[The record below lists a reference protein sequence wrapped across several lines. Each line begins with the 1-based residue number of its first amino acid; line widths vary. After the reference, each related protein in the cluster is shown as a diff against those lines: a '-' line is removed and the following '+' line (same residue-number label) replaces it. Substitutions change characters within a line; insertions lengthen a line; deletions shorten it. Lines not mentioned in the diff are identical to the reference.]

1 MKISMFN
8 GGLNTRAA
16 KHLLNASQST
26 VCNNVD
32 FFDGSLK
39 PLKDIKATHWTVGAN
54 DNHFTRFKGQWVSG
68 GAGVHFVE
76 YNDALY
82 KSDSTGVIKKSK
94 NGTTFFEL
102 GINKPTGELVA
113 STREIEFVLTPN
125 KYNPPLAPGASL
137 EFPSGTLSYII
148 GYKTTVDKYF
158 KKEITLDTTGVKSI
172 TIYKSDIG
180 VDVAS
185 FKVYR
190 KYEGVYYLIKESD
203 EYGYVQDTTYNISK
217 NEAYSSFDWISTAAV
232 RSYVYTYYS
241 TSTGFESAPCNVSNE
256 IKVEALYAKVTGF
269 TVPTDPSVD
278 AIKLYRIGGT
288 LTDFFHVVDLAIN
301 SIEYNDSKTDIEVL
315 NEEGLLNTYSNIK
328 PPSTLR
334 FLTEYNNS
342 LFACLD
348 TQLWF
353 SEPGV
358 VDTWKS
364 TNWIQFPEHITGL
377 GATANGLLVFSRNK
391 TWIIVGENASSY
403 AKYLLSND
411 QGCVTHNTI
420 QFTDNV
426 LLWYSLDGICSS
438 NGGAVDVISFPA
450 LGKLVLEPITSCV
463 SEKQYY
469 LFHDDGTIVV
479 DFRESM
485 RFYTL
490 GLKVKGASYVSEFDA
505 MYVLIPGSIGI
516 HKYNDGEDLSF
527 VYTTGKL
534 TEGELTNYK
543 TYKIIYV
550 YSTGANNISVWLDGI
565 LVIDNL
571 VLVDGLNEVR
581 LPQYQTKGYGLEIQ
595 FKGTGVIYEVEYKVE
610 GRQNGI

>member
-16 KHLLNASQST
+16 KHLLNAAQST

-39 PLKDIKATHWTVGAN
+39 PLKDIKATPWMVGAN
-54 DNHFTRFKGQWVSG
+54 DKHFTRFNGQWVSG

-82 KSDSTGVIKKSK
+82 KSDSEGVIKKSK
-94 NGTTFFEL
+94 NGTTFVEL
-102 GINKPTGELVA
+102 GITKPAGELVA
-113 STREIEFVLTPN
+113 STRDIVFTLTPN
-125 KYNPPLAPGASL
+125 KYSPPLGAGVAP
-137 EFPSGTLSYII
+137 EFPSGTLRYII
-148 GYKTTVDKYF
+148 GYKTTADKYF
-158 KKEITLDTTGVKSI
+158 KKELTLDTTGVKSI

-190 KYEGVYYLIKESD
+190 QYEGTYYLIKESD

-241 TSTGFESAPCNVSNE
+241 TATGFESAPCNVSNE

-269 TVPTDPSVD
+269 AASPDPSVD
-278 AIKLYRIGGT
+278 AIKLYRMGGT

-301 SIEYNDSKTDIEVL
+301 STEYNDSKTDTEVL
-315 NEEGLLNTYSNIK
+315 NEEGLLSTYSNIK

-334 FLTEYNNS
+334 FITEYNNS

-353 SEPGV
+353 SEPGI

-391 TWIIVGENASSY
+391 TWIIVGEDANSY
-403 AKYLLSND
+403 SKYLLSND

-450 LGKLVLEPITSCV
+450 LGKVVIEPVTSCV
-463 SEKQYY
+463 VEKQYY

-490 GLKVKGASYVSEFDA
+490 DLKVKGASYISEFDA
-505 MYVLIPGSIGI
+505 MYVLIPSSIGI
-516 HKYNDGEDLSF
+516 HKYNDGTDLTF
-527 VYTTGKL
+527 EYKTGKL

-543 TYKIIYV
+543 TYKVIYV
-550 YSTGANNISVWLDGI
+550 YSKGDNTITISLDDTV
-565 LVIDNL
+565 VINEVAL
-571 VLVDGLNEVR
+571 KDGLNEIL
-581 LPQYQTKGYGLEIQ
+581 LPQHQTKGYGIEIE
-595 FKGTGVIYEVEYKVE
+595 FSGTGTVYEVEYKVE
-610 GRQNGI
+610 GRQNGV

>member
-16 KHLLNASQST
+16 KHLLNVAQST
-26 VCNNVD
+26 ICNNVD

-39 PLKDIKATHWTVGAN
+39 PLKSVKATPWMVGAN
-54 DNHFTRFKGQWVSG
+54 DKHFTRFKGQWVSG

-82 KSDSTGVIKKSK
+82 KSDTAGTISKST

-102 GINKPTGELVA
+102 GINKPVGELVA
-113 STREIEFVLTPN
+113 STRAIEFTLTPN
-125 KYNPPLAPGASL
+125 AGVSP
-137 EFPSGTLSYII
+137 EFPSGTLRYII
-148 GYKTTVDKYF
+148 GYKTTADKYF
-158 KKEITLDTTGVKSI
+158 KKELTLDTTGVKSI

-190 KYEGVYYLIKESD
+190 QYDGIYYLVKESD
-203 EYGYVQDTTYNISK
+203 KYGYVQDTKYNISK
-217 NEAYSSFDWISTAAV
+217 NEAYSSFDWNSTAAV

-241 TSTGFESAPCNVSNE
+241 TATGFESTPCNVSNE

-269 TVPTDPSVD
+269 AAPTDPSVD
-278 AIKLYRIGGT
+278 AIKLYRMGGT

-301 SIEYNDSKTDIEVL
+301 STEYNDSKTDIEVL

-334 FLTEYNNS
+334 FITEYNNS

-353 SEPGV
+353 SEPGT

-391 TWIIVGENASSY
+391 TWIIVGEDANSY
-403 AKYLLSND
+403 SKYLLSND

-438 NGGAVDVISFPA
+438 NGGAIDVISFTA
-450 LGKLVLEPITSCV
+450 LGKLVIEPTASCV
-463 SEKQYY
+463 LEKQYY
-469 LFHDDGTIVV
+469 LFHDEGTIVV

-490 GLKVKGASYVSEFDA
+490 DLVVKGASYISEFDA
-505 MYVLIPGSIGI
+505 MYVLIPNSIGI
-516 HKYNDGEDLSF
+516 HKYNDGEYLSF
-527 VYTTGKL
+527 VYKTGKL

-543 TYKIIYV
+543 TYKVIYV
-550 YSTGANNISVWLDGI
+550 YSKGANSITISLDDEVVVDKVGLI
-565 LVIDNL
+565 
-571 VLVDGLNEVR
+571 DGLNEIL
-581 LPQYQTKGYGLEIQ
+581 LPQYKTKGYSIEIE
-595 FKGTGVIYEVEYKVE
+595 FSGTGTIYEVEYKVE
-610 GRQNGI
+610 GRRNGN

>member
-16 KHLLNASQST
+16 KHLLNAAQST

-54 DNHFTRFKGQWVSG
+54 DKHFTRFNGQWASG

-82 KSDSTGVIKKSK
+82 KSDTAGTIKKSK

-102 GINKPTGELVA
+102 GINKPVGELVA
-113 STREIEFVLTPN
+113 STRDIEFTLTPN
-125 KYNPPLAPGASL
+125 DIGAGR
-137 EFPSGTLSYII
+137 EFPSGTLRYII
-148 GYKTTVDKYF
+148 GYKTTADKYF
-158 KKEITLDTTGVKSI
+158 KKELTLDTTGVKSI

-190 KYEGVYYLIKESD
+190 QYEGTYYLIKESD

-278 AIKLYRIGGT
+278 AIKLYRMGGT

-301 SIEYNDSKTDIEVL
+301 STEYNDSKTDTEVL

-334 FLTEYNNS
+334 FITEYNNS

-353 SEPGV
+353 SEPGI

-391 TWIIVGENASSY
+391 TWIIVGEGANSY
-403 AKYLLSND
+403 SKYLLSND

-438 NGGAVDVISFPA
+438 NGGAVEVISFPA
-450 LGKLVLEPITSCV
+450 LGKLVIEPVASCV

-490 GLKVKGASYVSEFDA
+490 GLKVKGASYISEFDA
-505 MYVLIPGSIGI
+505 MYVLIPNSIGI
-516 HKYNDGEDLSF
+516 HKYNDGLDLSF
-527 VYTTGKL
+527 KYKTGKL

-543 TYKIIYV
+543 TYKVIYV
-550 YSTGANNISVWLDGI
+550 YSKGSNTITISLDDTV
-565 LVIDNL
+565 VINEVAL
-571 VLVDGLNEVR
+571 IDGLNEIL
-581 LPQYQTKGYGLEIQ
+581 LPQYQTKGYCIEIE
-595 FKGTGVIYEVEYKVE
+595 FSGTGTVYEVEYKVE
-610 GRQNGI
+610 GRQNGV

>member
-16 KHLLNASQST
+16 KHLLNAAQST
-26 VCNNVD
+26 ICNNVD

-39 PLKDIKATHWTVGAN
+39 PLKSVKATPWMVGAN
-54 DNHFTRFKGQWVSG
+54 DKHFTRFNGQWISG

-82 KSDSTGVIKKSK
+82 KSDTAGTISKST

-102 GINKPTGELVA
+102 GINKPVGELVA
-113 STREIEFVLTPN
+113 STRAIEFTLTPN
-125 KYNPPLAPGASL
+125 AGVAT
-137 EFPSGTLSYII
+137 EFPSGELYYII
-148 GYKTTVDKYF
+148 GYKTTADKYF
-158 KKEITLDTTGVKSI
+158 KKEITLTTTGVKSI
-172 TIYKSDIG
+172 DIYKADIG
-180 VDVAS
+180 TDVAT

-190 KYEGVYYLIKESD
+190 KYEGTYYLVKESD
-203 EYGYVQDTTYNISK
+203 EFGYVHDIKYDISK
-217 NEAYSSFDWISTAAV
+217 NDAYSSFDWTSTAAV

-241 TSTGFESAPCNVSNE
+241 TATGFESAPCNVSNE

-269 TVPTDPSVD
+269 AVPTDPSVD
-278 AIKLYRIGGT
+278 AIKLYRMGGT

-301 SIEYNDSKTDIEVL
+301 STEYNDSKTDIEVL

-334 FLTEYNNS
+334 FITEYNNS

-353 SEPGV
+353 SEPGT

-391 TWIIVGENASSY
+391 TWIIVGEDANSY
-403 AKYLLSND
+403 SKYLLSND

-438 NGGAVDVISFPA
+438 NGGAIDVISFTA
-450 LGKLVLEPITSCV
+450 LGKLVIEPTASCV
-463 SEKQYY
+463 LEKQYY
-469 LFHDDGTIVV
+469 LFHDEGTIVV

-490 GLKVKGASYVSEFDA
+490 DLVVKGASYISEFDA
-505 MYVLIPGSIGI
+505 MYVLIPNSIGI
-516 HKYNDGEDLSF
+516 HKYNDGTDLSF
-527 VYTTGKL
+527 KYKTGKL

-543 TYKIIYV
+543 TYKVIYV
-550 YSTGANNISVWLDGI
+550 YSKGANSITISLDDEVVVDKVGLI
-565 LVIDNL
+565 
-571 VLVDGLNEVR
+571 DGLNEIL
-581 LPQYQTKGYGLEIQ
+581 LPQYKTKGYSIEIE
-595 FKGTGVIYEVEYKVE
+595 FSGTGTIYEVEYKVE
-610 GRQNGI
+610 GRRNGN

>member
-16 KHLLNASQST
+16 KHLLNAAQST
-26 VCNNVD
+26 ICNNVD

-39 PLKDIKATHWTVGAN
+39 PLKGIKATPWMVGAN
-54 DNHFTRFKGQWVSG
+54 DNHFSRFNGQWVSG

-76 YNDALY
+76 YNDAIY
-82 KSDSTGVIKKSK
+82 KSDTAGTIKKSK

-102 GINKPTGELVA
+102 GINKPVGELVA
-113 STREIEFVLTPN
+113 STREIDFTLTPN
-125 KYNPPLAPGASL
+125 AYVPPLGVGVAP
-137 EFPSGTLSYII
+137 EFDVATLSYII
-148 GYKTTVDKYF
+148 GYKTTADKYF
-158 KKEITLDTTGVKSI
+158 KKEITLTTTGVKSI

-190 KYEGVYYLIKESD
+190 KYDGIYYLIKESD
-203 EYGYVQDTTYNISK
+203 EYGYVQDTKYNISK
-217 NEAYSSFDWISTAAV
+217 NEAYSSFDWNSTASV
-232 RSYVYTYYS
+232 ISYVYTYYS

-278 AIKLYRIGGT
+278 AIKLYRMGGT

-301 SIEYNDSKTDIEVL
+301 STEYNDSKTDTEVL
-315 NEEGLLNTYSNIK
+315 NEEGLLSTYSNIK

-334 FLTEYNNS
+334 FITEYNNS

-353 SEPGV
+353 SEPGI

-391 TWIIVGENASSY
+391 TWIIVGEDANSY
-403 AKYLLSND
+403 SKYLLSND

-450 LGKLVLEPITSCV
+450 LGKLVIEPVASCV

-469 LFHDDGTIVV
+469 LFHNDGTIVV

-490 GLKVKGASYVSEFDA
+490 DLKVKGASYISEFDA
-505 MYVLIPGSIGI
+505 MYVLIPSSIGI

-527 VYTTGKL
+527 KYRTGKL

-543 TYKIIYV
+543 TYKVIYV
-550 YSTGANNISVWLDGI
+550 YSKGSNTITISLDDVV
-565 LVIDNL
+565 VINEVAL
-571 VLVDGLNEVR
+571 IDGLNEIL
-581 LPQYQTKGYGLEIQ
+581 LPQYQTKGYGIELE
-595 FKGTGVIYEVEYKVE
+595 FSGTGTIYEVEYKVE

>member
-16 KHLLNASQST
+16 KHLLNAAQST
-26 VCNNVD
+26 ICNNVD

-39 PLKDIKATHWTVGAN
+39 PLKSVKATPWMVGAN
-54 DNHFTRFKGQWVSG
+54 DKHFTRFNGQWISG

-82 KSDSTGVIKKSK
+82 KSDTAGTISKST

-102 GINKPTGELVA
+102 GINKPVGELVA
-113 STREIEFVLTPN
+113 STRAIEFTLTPN
-125 KYNPPLAPGASL
+125 AGVAT
-137 EFPSGTLSYII
+137 EFPSGELYYII
-148 GYKTTVDKYF
+148 GYKTTADKYF
-158 KKEITLDTTGVKSI
+158 KKEITLTTTGVKSI
-172 TIYKSDIG
+172 DIYKADIG
-180 VDVAS
+180 TDVAT

-190 KYEGVYYLIKESD
+190 KYEGTYYLVKESD
-203 EYGYVQDTTYNISK
+203 EYGYVQDIKYDISK
-217 NEAYSSFDWISTAAV
+217 NDAYSSFDWTSTAAV

-241 TSTGFESAPCNVSNE
+241 TATGFESAPCNVSNE

-269 TVPTDPSVD
+269 AVPTDPSVD
-278 AIKLYRIGGT
+278 AIKLYRMGGT

-301 SIEYNDSKTDIEVL
+301 STEYNDSKTDIEVL

-334 FLTEYNNS
+334 FITEYNNS

-353 SEPGV
+353 SEPGT

-391 TWIIVGENASSY
+391 TWIIVGEDANSY
-403 AKYLLSND
+403 SKYLLSND

-438 NGGAVDVISFPA
+438 NGGAIDVISFTA
-450 LGKLVLEPITSCV
+450 LGKLVIEPTASCV
-463 SEKQYY
+463 LEKQYY
-469 LFHDDGTIVV
+469 LFHDEGTIVV

-490 GLKVKGASYVSEFDA
+490 DLVVKGASYISEFDA

-516 HKYNDGEDLSF
+516 HKYNDGEYLSF
-527 VYTTGKL
+527 VYKTGKL

-543 TYKIIYV
+543 TYKVIYV
-550 YSTGANNISVWLDGI
+550 YSKGANSITISLDDEVVVDKVGLI
-565 LVIDNL
+565 
-571 VLVDGLNEVR
+571 DGLNEIL
-581 LPQYQTKGYGLEIQ
+581 LPQYKTKGYSIEIE
-595 FKGTGVIYEVEYKVE
+595 FSGTGTIYEVEYKVE
-610 GRQNGI
+610 GRRNGN

>member
-1 MKISMFN
+1 MFN

-16 KHLLNASQST
+16 KHLLNAAQST

-39 PLKDIKATHWTVGAN
+39 PLKGIKATPWMVGAN
-54 DNHFTRFKGQWVSG
+54 NKHFTRFNGQWVSG

-82 KSDSTGVIKKSK
+82 KSDSAGVIKKSK

-102 GINKPTGELVA
+102 GITKPAGELVA
-113 STREIEFVLTPN
+113 STRDIVFTLTAN
-125 KYNPPLAPGASL
+125 AYVPLLGTGVAP

-148 GYKTTVDKYF
+148 GYKTTADKYF
-158 KKEITLDTTGVKSI
+158 KKELKLDTTGVKSI

-190 KYEGVYYLIKESD
+190 KYEGTYYLIKESD

-241 TSTGFESAPCNVSNE
+241 TSTGFESAPCKVSNE

-278 AIKLYRIGGT
+278 AIKLYRMGGT

-301 SIEYNDSKTDIEVL
+301 STEYNDSKTDTEVL

-334 FLTEYNNS
+334 FITEYNNS

-353 SEPGV
+353 SEPGI

-391 TWIIVGENASSY
+391 TWIIVGEDTNSY
-403 AKYLLSND
+403 SKYLLSND

-450 LGKLVLEPITSCV
+450 LGKLVLEPVASCV

-469 LFHDDGTIVV
+469 LFHDEGTIVV

-490 GLKVKGASYVSEFDA
+490 GLKVKGASYISEFDA
-505 MYVLIPGSIGI
+505 MYVLIPSSIGI

-527 VYTTGKL
+527 KYKTGKL

-543 TYKIIYV
+543 TYKVIYV
-550 YSTGANNISVWLDGI
+550 YSKGANTISILLDDL
-565 LVIDNL
+565 LVIDKVAL
-571 VLVDGLNEVR
+571 IDGLNEIL
-581 LPQYQTKGYGLEIQ
+581 LPQYQTKGYGIEIE
-595 FKGTGVIYEVEYKVE
+595 FSGTGTIYEVEYKVE
-610 GRQNGI
+610 GRQNGV

>member
-16 KHLLNASQST
+16 KHLLNAAQST
-26 VCNNVD
+26 ICNNVD

-39 PLKDIKATHWTVGAN
+39 PLKGIKATPWSVGAN
-54 DNHFTRFKGQWVSG
+54 DKNFTRFNGQWVSG

-76 YNDALY
+76 YNDTLY

-102 GINKPTGELVA
+102 GINKPAGELVA
-113 STREIEFVLTPN
+113 STRDIVFTLTPN
-125 KYNPPLAPGASL
+125 SPPLGVAP
-137 EFPSGTLSYII
+137 EFPSGDLYYII
-148 GYKTTVDKYF
+148 GYKTTADKYF
-158 KKEITLDTTGVKSI
+158 KKEITLTTTGVKSI
-172 TIYKSDIG
+172 DIHKSDIG
-180 VDVAS
+180 IDVAT

-190 KYEGVYYLIKESD
+190 QYKGTYYLIKESD
-203 EYGYVQDTTYNISK
+203 KYGYVQDITYNISK
-217 NEAYSSFDWISTAAV
+217 NEAYSSFDWSSTAAV

-241 TSTGFESAPCNVSNE
+241 TATGFESSPCNVSNE

-301 SIEYNDSKTDIEVL
+301 STEYNDSKTDIEVL
-315 NEEGLLNTYSNIK
+315 NKEGLLNTYSNIK
-328 PPSTLR
+328 PPKTLR
-334 FLTEYNNS
+334 FITEYNNS

-353 SEPGV
+353 SEPGT
-358 VDTWKS
+358 VDVWKS

-377 GATANGLLVFSRNK
+377 GATSNGLLVFSRNK
-391 TWIIVGENASSY
+391 TWIIVGEDANSY
-403 AKYLLSND
+403 SKYLLSND

-450 LGKLVLEPITSCV
+450 LGKLVLEPVASCV

-469 LFHDDGTIVV
+469 LFHNEGAIVV

-490 GLKVKGASYVSEFDA
+490 DLKVKGASYISEFDA
-505 MYVLIPGSIGI
+505 MYVLIPNSIGI
-516 HKYNDGEDLSF
+516 HKYNDGTDLSF
-527 VYTTGKL
+527 KYKTGKL

-543 TYKIIYV
+543 TYKVIYV
-550 YSTGANNISVWLDGI
+550 YSKGSNAITISLDDTV
-565 LVIDNL
+565 VINEVAL
-571 VLVDGLNEVR
+571 KDGLNEIL
-581 LPQYQTKGYGLEIQ
+581 LPQHQTKGYGIEIE
-595 FKGTGVIYEVEYKVE
+595 FSGTGTVYEVEYKVE

>member
-26 VCNNVD
+26 ICNNVD

-39 PLKDIKATHWTVGAN
+39 PLKDIKATPWMVGAN
-54 DNHFTRFKGQWVSG
+54 DNHFTRFNGQWVSG

-82 KSDSTGVIKKSK
+82 KSDSTGTIKKSK

-102 GINKPTGELVA
+102 GINKPAGELVA
-113 STREIEFVLTPN
+113 TTRDIVFTLTPTDI
-125 KYNPPLAPGASL
+125 GA
-137 EFPSGTLSYII
+137 EFPSGTLRYII
-148 GYKTTVDKYF
+148 GYKTTADKYF
-158 KKEITLDTTGVKSI
+158 KKEITLATTGVKSI
-172 TIYKSDIG
+172 DIYKSDIG

-190 KYEGVYYLIKESD
+190 QYEGIYYLIKESD
-203 EYGYVQDTTYNISK
+203 EFGYVQDTTYNISK
-217 NEAYSSFDWISTAAV
+217 NEAYSSFDWSSTAAV

-269 TVPTDPSVD
+269 AVPTDPSVD
-278 AIKLYRIGGT
+278 AIKLYRMGGT

-301 SIEYNDSKTDIEVL
+301 STEYNDSKTDTEVL

-334 FLTEYNNS
+334 FITEYNNS

-353 SEPGV
+353 SEPGI

-377 GATANGLLVFSRNK
+377 GATSNGLLVFSRNK
-391 TWIIVGENASSY
+391 TWIIVGEDANSY
-403 AKYLLSND
+403 SKYLLSND

-450 LGKLVLEPITSCV
+450 LGKLVLEPVASCV

-469 LFHDDGTIVV
+469 LFHNDGTIVV

-490 GLKVKGASYVSEFDA
+490 DLKVKGASYISEFDA
-505 MYVLIPGSIGI
+505 MYVLIPNSIGI
-516 HKYNDGEDLSF
+516 HKYNDGTDLTF
-527 VYTTGKL
+527 EYKTGKL

-543 TYKIIYV
+543 TYKVIYV
-550 YSTGANNISVWLDGI
+550 YSKGANAITISLDDVV
-565 LVIDNL
+565 VIKEVAL
-571 VLVDGLNEVR
+571 IDGLNEIL
-581 LPQYQTKGYGLEIQ
+581 LPQYQTKGYGIEIE
-595 FKGTGVIYEVEYKVE
+595 FSGTGTIYEVEYKVE

>member
-16 KHLLNASQST
+16 KHLLNTAQST
-26 VCNNVD
+26 ICNNVD

-39 PLKDIKATHWTVGAN
+39 PLKDIKATPWMVGAN
-54 DNHFTRFKGQWVSG
+54 DKHFTRFNGQWVSG

-82 KSDSTGVIKKSK
+82 KSDTAGTIKKSK

-102 GINKPTGELVA
+102 GINKPVGELAA
-113 STREIEFVLTPN
+113 STRDIVFTLTPN
-125 KYNPPLAPGASL
+125 DIGA
-137 EFPSGTLSYII
+137 EFPSGTLRYII
-148 GYKTTVDKYF
+148 GYKTTADKYF
-158 KKEITLDTTGVKSI
+158 KKELTLDTIGVKSI

-190 KYEGVYYLIKESD
+190 QYEGIYYLIKESD
-203 EYGYVQDTTYNISK
+203 EYGYVQDTTYNVSK
-217 NEAYSSFDWISTAAV
+217 NEAYSSFDWIGTADV

-241 TSTGFESAPCNVSNE
+241 TATGFESAPCNVSNE

-278 AIKLYRIGGT
+278 AIKLYRMGGT

-301 SIEYNDSKTDIEVL
+301 STEYNDSKTDTEVL

-334 FLTEYNNS
+334 FITEYNNS

-353 SEPGV
+353 SEPGI

-391 TWIIVGENASSY
+391 TWIIVGEDANSY
-403 AKYLLSND
+403 SKYLLSND

-438 NGGAVDVISFPA
+438 NGGAIEVISFPA
-450 LGKLVLEPITSCV
+450 LGKLVIEPVTSCV

-469 LFHDDGTIVV
+469 LFHDDGAIVV

-490 GLKVKGASYVSEFDA
+490 DLKVKGASYISEFDA
-505 MYVLIPGSIGI
+505 MYVLIPNSIGI
-516 HKYNDGEDLSF
+516 HKYNDGTDLTF
-527 VYTTGKL
+527 VYRTGKL

-543 TYKIIYV
+543 TYKVIYV
-550 YSTGANNISVWLDGI
+550 YSKGSNAITISLDDVV
-565 LVIDNL
+565 VIDEVAL
-571 VLVDGLNEVR
+571 KDGLNEIL
-581 LPQYQTKGYGLEIQ
+581 LPQYQTKGYGIEIE
-595 FKGTGVIYEVEYKVE
+595 FSGTGTIYEVEYKVE
-610 GRQNGI
+610 GRQNGV

>member
-16 KHLLNASQST
+16 KHLLNVAQST
-26 VCNNVD
+26 ICNNVD

-39 PLKDIKATHWTVGAN
+39 PLKSVKATPWMVGAN
-54 DNHFTRFKGQWVSG
+54 DKHFTRFKGQWVSG

-82 KSDSTGVIKKSK
+82 KSDTAGTISKST

-102 GINKPTGELVA
+102 GINKPVGELVA
-113 STREIEFVLTPN
+113 STRAIEFTLTPVGI
-125 KYNPPLAPGASL
+125 GA
-137 EFPSGTLSYII
+137 EFPSGTLRYII
-148 GYKTTVDKYF
+148 GYKTTADKYF
-158 KKEITLDTTGVKSI
+158 KKELTLDTTGVKSI
-172 TIYKSDIG
+172 DIYKSDIG

-190 KYEGVYYLIKESD
+190 QYDGIYYLVKESD
-203 EYGYVQDTTYNISK
+203 KYGYVQDTKYNISK
-217 NEAYSSFDWISTAAV
+217 NEAYSSFDWNSTAAV

-241 TSTGFESAPCNVSNE
+241 TATGFESTPCNVSNE

-269 TVPTDPSVD
+269 AAPTDPSVD
-278 AIKLYRIGGT
+278 AIKLYRMGGT

-301 SIEYNDSKTDIEVL
+301 STEYNDSKTDIEVL

-334 FLTEYNNS
+334 FITEYNNS

-353 SEPGV
+353 SEPGT

-391 TWIIVGENASSY
+391 TWIIVGEDANSY
-403 AKYLLSND
+403 SKYLLSND

-438 NGGAVDVISFPA
+438 NGGAIDVISFTA
-450 LGKLVLEPITSCV
+450 LGKLVIEPTASCV
-463 SEKQYY
+463 LEKQYY
-469 LFHDDGTIVV
+469 LFHDEGTIVV

-490 GLKVKGASYVSEFDA
+490 DLVVKGASYISEFDA
-505 MYVLIPGSIGI
+505 MYVLIPNSIGI
-516 HKYNDGEDLSF
+516 HKYNDGEYLSF
-527 VYTTGKL
+527 VYKTGKL

-543 TYKIIYV
+543 TYKVIYV
-550 YSTGANNISVWLDGI
+550 YSKGANSITISLDDEVVVDKVGLI
-565 LVIDNL
+565 
-571 VLVDGLNEVR
+571 DGLNEIL
-581 LPQYQTKGYGLEIQ
+581 LPQYKTKGYSIEIE
-595 FKGTGVIYEVEYKVE
+595 FSGTGTIYEVEYKVE
-610 GRQNGI
+610 GRRNGN

>member
-16 KHLLNASQST
+16 KHLLNANQAA

-32 FFDGSLK
+32 FFDGTIK
-39 PLKDIKATHWTVGAN
+39 PLKNVKATPWMVGAN
-54 DNHFTRFKGQWVSG
+54 DKHFTRFKGQWVKG

-82 KSDSTGVIKKSK
+82 KSDTAGTIKKSK

-102 GINKPTGELVA
+102 GINKPVGELVA
-113 STREIEFVLTPN
+113 STREIVFTLTPN
-125 KYNPPLAPGASL
+125 AGAP
-137 EFPSGTLSYII
+137 EFPAGTLSYII
-148 GYKTTVDKYF
+148 GYKTTADKYF
-158 KKEITLDTTGVKSI
+158 KKELTLDTTGVKSI
-172 TIYKSDIG
+172 SIYKSDIG

-190 KYEGVYYLIKESD
+190 RYKGTYYLVKESD
-203 EYGYVQDTTYNISK
+203 ANGYVQDTKYNIDT
-217 NEAYSSFDWISTAAV
+217 NDAYSSFDWSSTAAV

-301 SIEYNDSKTDIEVL
+301 STEYNDSKTDIEVL
-315 NEEGLLNTYSNIK
+315 KEEGLLNTYNNSK

-334 FLTEYNNS
+334 FITEYNNS

-353 SEPGV
+353 SEPGT
-358 VDTWKS
+358 VDVWKS

-377 GATANGLLVFSRNK
+377 GATSNGLLVFSRNK
-391 TWIIVGENASSY
+391 TWIIVGEDANSY
-403 AKYLLSND
+403 SKYLLSND

-450 LGKLVLEPITSCV
+450 LGKLIIEPVASCV

-469 LFHDDGTIVV
+469 LFHDEGAIVV

-490 GLKVKGASYVSEFDA
+490 GLKVKGASYISEFDA
-505 MYVLIPGSIGI
+505 MYVLIPSSIGI
-516 HKYNDGEDLSF
+516 HKYNDGTDLTF
-527 VYTTGKL
+527 EYKTGKL

-543 TYKIIYV
+543 TYKVIYV
-550 YSTGANNISVWLDGI
+550 YSKGDNNISVWLDGI
-565 LVIDNL
+565 LAIDNL

-595 FKGTGVIYEVEYKVE
+595 FKGTGAIYEVEYKVE
-610 GRQNGI
+610 RRQNGI

>member
-1 MKISMFN
+1 M
-8 GGLNTRAA
+8 
-16 KHLLNASQST
+16 
-26 VCNNVD
+26 
-32 FFDGSLK
+32 
-39 PLKDIKATHWTVGAN
+39 
-54 DNHFTRFKGQWVSG
+54 
-68 GAGVHFVE
+68 
-76 YNDALY
+76 
-82 KSDSTGVIKKSK
+82 
-94 NGTTFFEL
+94 
-102 GINKPTGELVA
+102 
-113 STREIEFVLTPN
+113 
-125 KYNPPLAPGASL
+125 
-137 EFPSGTLSYII
+137 
-148 GYKTTVDKYF
+148 
-158 KKEITLDTTGVKSI
+158 
-172 TIYKSDIG
+172 
-180 VDVAS
+180 
-185 FKVYR
+185 YR
-190 KYEGVYYLIKESD
+190 KYDGIYYLIKESD
-203 EYGYVQDTTYNISK
+203 EFGYVQDTTYNISK
-217 NEAYSSFDWISTAAV
+217 NEAYSSFDWISTADV

-241 TSTGFESAPCNVSNE
+241 TITGFESAPCNVSNE

-269 TVPTDPSVD
+269 TAPTDPSVD
-278 AIKLYRIGGT
+278 AIKLYRMGGT

-301 SIEYNDSKTDIEVL
+301 STEYNDSKTDIEVL

-334 FLTEYNNS
+334 FITEYNNS

-391 TWIIVGENASSY
+391 TWIIVGEDANSY
-403 AKYLLSND
+403 SKYLLSND

-438 NGGAVDVISFPA
+438 NGGAVEVISFPA
-450 LGKLVLEPITSCV
+450 LGKLVIEPVTSCV

-469 LFHDDGTIVV
+469 LFHDEGAIVV

-490 GLKVKGASYVSEFDA
+490 DLKVKGASYISEFDA
-505 MYVLIPGSIGI
+505 MYVLIPSSIGI

-527 VYTTGKL
+527 KYRTGKL

-543 TYKIIYV
+543 TYKVIYV
-550 YSTGANNISVWLDGI
+550 YSKGSNAITISLDDTV
-565 LVIDNL
+565 VINAVAL
-571 VLVDGLNEVR
+571 IDGLNEIL
-581 LPQYQTKGYGLEIQ
+581 LPQYQTKGYGIEIE
-595 FKGTGVIYEVEYKVE
+595 FSGTGTIYEVEYKVE
-610 GRQNGI
+610 GRQNGV

>member
-16 KHLLNASQST
+16 KHLLNAAQST
-26 VCNNVD
+26 ICNNVD

-39 PLKDIKATHWTVGAN
+39 PLKNIKATPWMVGAN
-54 DNHFTRFKGQWVSG
+54 DKHFTRFKGQWIKG

-82 KSDSTGVIKKSK
+82 KSDTAGTISKST

-102 GINKPTGELVA
+102 GINKPAGELVA
-113 STREIEFVLTPN
+113 STRAIDFTLTPN
-125 KYNPPLAPGASL
+125 AYVPPLGAGVAT
-137 EFPSGTLSYII
+137 EFPSGELYYII
-148 GYKTTVDKYF
+148 GYKTTADKYF
-158 KKEITLDTTGVKSI
+158 KKEITLTTTGVKSI
-172 TIYKSDIG
+172 DIYKADIG
-180 VDVAS
+180 VDVAT

-190 KYEGVYYLIKESD
+190 KYEGTYYLVKESD
-203 EYGYVQDTTYNISK
+203 ELGYVHDIKYDVSK
-217 NEAYSSFDWISTAAV
+217 NDAYSSFDWISTAAV

-241 TSTGFESAPCNVSNE
+241 TATGFESAPCNVSNE

-269 TVPTDPSVD
+269 AVPTDPSVD
-278 AIKLYRIGGT
+278 AIKLYRMGGT

-301 SIEYNDSKTDIEVL
+301 STEYNDSKTDTEVL

-334 FLTEYNNS
+334 FITEYNNC

-353 SEPGV
+353 SEPGT
-358 VDTWKS
+358 VDVWKS

-377 GATANGLLVFSRNK
+377 GATSNGLLVFSRNK
-391 TWIIVGENASSY
+391 TWIIVGEDSSTF
-403 AKYLLSND
+403 ARYLLSND

-438 NGGAVDVISFPA
+438 NGGAIDVISFTA
-450 LGKLVLEPITSCV
+450 LGKLVIEPTASCV
-463 SEKQYY
+463 LEKQYY
-469 LFHDDGTIVV
+469 LFHDEGTIVV

-490 GLKVKGASYVSEFDA
+490 DLVVKGASYISEFDA
-505 MYVLIPGSIGI
+505 MYVLIPNSIGI
-516 HKYNDGEDLSF
+516 HKYNDGTDLSF
-527 VYTTGKL
+527 KYKTGKL

-543 TYKIIYV
+543 TYKVIYV
-550 YSTGANNISVWLDGI
+550 YSKGANSITISLDDEVVVDKVGLI
-565 LVIDNL
+565 
-571 VLVDGLNEVR
+571 DGLNEIL
-581 LPQYQTKGYGLEIQ
+581 LPQYKTKGYSIEIE
-595 FKGTGVIYEVEYKVE
+595 FSGTGTIYEVEYKVE
-610 GRQNGI
+610 GRRNGN